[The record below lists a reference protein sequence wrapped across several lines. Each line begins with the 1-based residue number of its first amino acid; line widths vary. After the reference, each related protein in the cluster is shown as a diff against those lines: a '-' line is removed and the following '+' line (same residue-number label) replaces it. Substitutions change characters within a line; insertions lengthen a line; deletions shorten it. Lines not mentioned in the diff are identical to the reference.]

1 MMKRD
6 NGALL
11 ALGVVGLLTAAGELS
26 RRRRGGRNEE
36 VEAQLLVGQGM
47 VPYSPPRRQAAA
59 QLQRDGEAQRRAELE
74 MSDQE
79 LANRTWRGGDVLGG
93 MSFEEAVRVDP
104 RRIGGL
110 VAQELFPILKDFA
123 ASLIARADQAY
134 GDIRRNYGSTSAYA
148 LVDTDVSNDALRQ
161 LLRIKYGRNKPALRE
176 DWPVLQEALK
186 GADEVCRRAAMVSV
200 RDEDRHA
207 WSRYRDY
214 FRDALDQLDEMLA
227 ATPRLGGGYAPRGYL
242 S

>member
-11 ALGVVGLLTAAGELS
+11 ALGVVGLLTAAGEIS

-110 VAQELFPILKDFA
+110 VAQEISPIIQEFTGMLM
-123 ASLIARADQAY
+123 ARADQAY

-161 LLRIKYGRNKPALRE
+161 LLSMKYSRNQSALRA
-176 DWPVLQEALK
+176 DLPMLQEAIQ
-186 GADEVCRRAAMVSV
+186 GAADVSRRAAMVSV
-200 RDEDRHA
+200 RDEDRQA
-207 WSRYRDY
+207 WSRYRHY
-214 FRDALDQLDEMLA
+214 FEDVLGHIQEMLR
-227 ATPRLGGGYAPRGYL
+227 PRLGGGHAPRGYL

>member
-1 MMKRD
+1 MKRD

-11 ALGVVGLLTAAGELS
+11 ALGVVGLFAAAGELS

-36 VEAQLLVGQGM
+36 VEAQLLVGQAM

-59 QLQRDGEAQRRAELE
+59 QLQQDGEAQRRAELE
-74 MSDQE
+74 MSDVE
-79 LANRTWRGGDVLGG
+79 VATRTWRGGDVLGG
-93 MSFEEAVRVDP
+93 MGFEEAVRVDP

-110 VAQELFPILKDFA
+110 VGQKLSPILKDFA
-123 ASLIARADQAY
+123 EALIHRADQAY

-161 LLRIKYGRNKPALRE
+161 LLRMKYSRNKPALVE
-176 DWPVLQEALK
+176 DWPVLQESLR
-186 GADEVCRRAAMVSV
+186 GAVDVCRRAAMVSV

-207 WSRYRDY
+207 WNRYRHY
-214 FRDALDQLDEMLA
+214 FEDALDQLDEMMN
-227 ATPRLGGGYAPRGYL
+227 ATHRLGGGYAPRGYL